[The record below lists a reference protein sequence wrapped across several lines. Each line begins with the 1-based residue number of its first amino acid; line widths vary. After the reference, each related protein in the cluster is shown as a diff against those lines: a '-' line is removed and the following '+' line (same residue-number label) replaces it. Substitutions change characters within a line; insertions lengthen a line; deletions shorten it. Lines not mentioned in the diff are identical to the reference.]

1 MDSRHLALPRTLKWL
16 VAALAVA
23 AAHVAHAQTGF
34 DLPGVPEASA
44 PMPPLGVS
52 PLPNAPL
59 PAAPLPGG
67 LPAGSLGSGPSIPA
81 QPARPMPILPAA
93 PLPDGLPAGSL
104 GSGPSVPTQPG
115 RPLPNGPTAEELNP
129 VNFKVA
135 GPQQKLELV
144 VNSSRILTVDH
155 PIPKAQLNNPD
166 IARLTPISQNQIQ
179 IFALK
184 PGVTTVNI
192 WDADDR
198 VSTIDVMI
206 YGDAR
211 ELQMLINGQFPT
223 ANVRVLPLASSV
235 LITGTVPKAEM
246 VSRITRIAEDYYGKV
261 INNMQVEGVQQVL
274 LHVKV
279 MEVSR
284 TKLRRL
290 GFDWANIN
298 GNDFVTS
305 SVSGILSATSVSN
318 GGVVAG
324 TGDTIRF
331 GIVDGSNAFF
341 GFLNALRQNNMVK
354 VLAEPTLVTVSG
366 RPASFNVG
374 GEFPILIPS
383 GLGTVSVQYRE
394 FGTRVDF
401 VPIVLG
407 NGQIRLETRPSVSE
421 IDDSRGVTING
432 TTVPGLRT
440 RWVDTGVEM
449 RAGQTLALAGL
460 IQQREEAESRAIP
473 VLGEMPWLGAAFR
486 RVQNTT
492 NEIELLIMVRPELV
506 DPLDCHEVP
515 PCGPGMFTNSPRD
528 LDLFARGYLETPK
541 CCTDGS
547 CPDCRA
553 GMGPNSPYGPMPGG
567 GQYGPPSNVPPGA
580 VPVPGAVPAAG
591 ANYSAARANS
601 PAGRQVLNS
610 GKANVQNVPYSGQG
624 STNYVNRTAS
634 AAPSYGASAPAPVVT
649 EPAFIG
655 PRGYDVIEYKK

>member
-1 MDSRHLALPRTLKWL
+1 MDSRHLALPRTWGWL

-44 PMPPLGVS
+44 PMPPAGIS
-52 PLPNAPL
+52 PLPAAPL

-67 LPAGSLGSGPSIPA
+67 LPGGSFGT
-81 QPARPMPILPAA
+81 
-93 PLPDGLPAGSL
+93 
-104 GSGPSVPTQPG
+104 GPSVPAAHPA
-115 RPLPNGPTAEELNP
+115 RPVQAGPTAEELNP

-305 SVSGILSATSVSN
+305 SVSGILSASSVSG

-324 TGDTIRF
+324 TGDTVRF

-486 RVQNTT
+486 RIQNTT

-515 PCGPGMFTNSPRD
+515 PCGPGMFTTSPRD
-528 LDLFARGYLETPK
+528 CDLYGRGYLETPK

-553 GMGPNSPYGPMPGG
+553 GMGPNSGYGPYGPMPGG
-567 GQYGPPSNVPPGA
+567 GQFGPPSNVPPGA
-580 VPVPGAVPAAG
+580 VPVPSGAPAAG
-591 ANYSAARANS
+591 ANYSASRSNAPAARQAM
-601 PAGRQVLNS
+601 NS

-624 STNYVNRTAS
+624 STNYVNRN
-634 AAPSYGASAPAPVVT
+634 AAATPSYGASAPAPVVT
-649 EPAFIG
+649 EPGFIG